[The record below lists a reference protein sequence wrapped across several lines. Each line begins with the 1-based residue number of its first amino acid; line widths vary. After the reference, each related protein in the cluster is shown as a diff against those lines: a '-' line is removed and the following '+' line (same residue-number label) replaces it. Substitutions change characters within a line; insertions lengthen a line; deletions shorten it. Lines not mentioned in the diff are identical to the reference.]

1 MNLERYL
8 DLLGHLDCSD
18 ETILSSVLII
28 LDAYAPDWQA
38 YLEMTNEV

>member
-8 DLLGHLDCSD
+8 ELVGHLDCSE

-28 LDAYAPDWQA
+28 LDAYDQEWQA
-38 YLEMTNEV
+38 YLEMANEV